1 MLKTVKIAIC
11 VKMGKMHKFIHACA
25 GSGKTQYIA
34 ETCRDNNS
42 PKELA
47 VITYTVSGQ
56 DELRSRLLS
65 TCSSGKRPKVF
76 GWYEF
81 LINQIVRLY
90 LPLLFPEQRISG
102 FYYPKGEDVAGRV
115 MRMCEKTSPERYFT
129 KDLKIHREFL
139 EELSFEIIQASDG
152 KVQNRLNEIFDLIL
166 IDEVQDIN
174 KFGLEVIDKLLDNGI
189 QRSGFDGY
197 QLLLVGDA
205 RQALLSTSRIS
216 NKNKKYSGV
225 KVLDWYQ
232 GKVNQGLLKIE
243 HRDYTYRCVQEIASF
258 SDQIFDSKM
267 GFPPTQ
273 SRYIYNDNHKGVF
286 VVCEKDFREYF
297 SRYSPVVLQY
307 SKASYCKPEFNP
319 LNIGVSKGRTYERTA
334 VFLTGSMEDFIAGK
348 GILEGKSASSFYVAV
363 TRAKLSTALVVNKIP
378 KGINKKLNL
387 EIWSPR
393 IGADVV
399 SQDSLF

>member
-1 MLKTVKIAIC
+1 MKIAIC
-11 VKMGKMHKFIHACA
+11 VKMRKMHKFIHACA

-65 TCSSGKRPKVF
+65 VCGSGKQPKVF

-81 LINQIVRLY
+81 LINQIVRPY
-90 LPLLFPEQRISG
+90 LPLLFPGQRISG
-102 FYYPKGEDVAGRV
+102 FYYPEGEDVTGRMMC
-115 MRMCEKTSPERYFT
+115 MRKKTSPERYFT
-129 KDLKIHREFL
+129 KDSKIHREFL
-139 EELSFEIIQASDG
+139 EELSFEIIKASDG
-152 KVQNRLNEIFDLIL
+152 KVQNRLNKIFDLIL

-174 KFGLEVIDKLLDNGI
+174 KFGLEVIDKLLENGI

-197 QLLLVGDA
+197 QLLLVGDV

-225 KVLDWYQ
+225 KALDWYQ

-243 HRDYTYRCVQEIASF
+243 HRNYTYRCVQEIASF

-273 SRYIYNDNHKGVF
+273 SRCIYNDNHKGVF
-286 VVCEKDFREYF
+286 VVCEKDFQEYF
-297 SRYSPVVLQY
+297 SRYSPVVLQHNKN
-307 SKASYCKPEFNP
+307 SCKPEFNP
-319 LNIGVSKGRTYERTA
+319 LNIGVSKGRTYERAA
-334 VFLTGSMEDFIAGK
+334 VFLTSPMEDFIAGK
-348 GILEGKSASSFYVAV
+348 GILEGRSASSFYVAV
-363 TRAKLSTALVVNKIP
+363 TRAKLSTALIVNKIP
-378 KGINKKLNL
+378 KRINKELNL

-399 SQDSLF
+399 SQDGLF